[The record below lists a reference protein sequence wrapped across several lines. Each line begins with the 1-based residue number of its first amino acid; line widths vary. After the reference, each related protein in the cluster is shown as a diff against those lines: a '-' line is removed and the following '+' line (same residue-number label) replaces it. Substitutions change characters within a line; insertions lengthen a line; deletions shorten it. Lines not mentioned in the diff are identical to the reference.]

1 MSAIVILLISAVLLG
16 GAYLTYGKYLAKAWG
31 VDPSRVTP
39 AHSMNDG
46 VDYCPAKAPVLMGHH
61 FASIAGAGP
70 INGPIQASV
79 FGWLPVLLWI
89 IVGGIFFGAVHDF
102 GSLLASIRHEGKSI
116 GHVIE
121 MNIGRTGKRLF
132 LAFGWFTLLLV
143 IAAFA
148 SIVQS
153 TFVVADPTV
162 STANGSVATASMLF
176 IVLAIAFGFLV
187 YRRNAPLGVSSII
200 GVILVAVCIWV
211 GLTLPIVGVSPAFW
225 LAFIAIYIAVACVAP
240 VWILLQPRD
249 YLNSFLLYAMMIL
262 GFIGVFIANPTM
274 DTAAITAT
282 TYTTTGIAAV
292 QPAKL
297 STLFPVLFITVAC
310 GAISGF
316 HSLVSSGTT
325 SKQIDKETDAK
336 AIGYGGMLI
345 ECMLAVL
352 ALIAVASL
360 GGQPTGVASGK
371 LFAPATTFATGIS
384 NYFGGNKV
392 VFTLI
397 TLAVSAFALTSL
409 DTAARMGRFLFQE
422 FFVDEGMDV
431 KKLAG
436 WRKFLV
442 NKYVSTIITVGLGIL
457 LAVGGYTKIWPL
469 FGAANQLLAGL
480 SLLAVCVW
488 LGNIG
493 KKNGMFYI
501 PMAFMTVATITSLII
516 TFKNKLTELLGG
528 QSTDSLG
535 AALQVIF
542 AAILIILA
550 VVLVIE
556 GIKALAKISKNKN
569 KSAEA

>member
-1 MSAIVILLISAVLLG
+1 MSAIVILLISVVLLG
-16 GAYLTYGKYLAKAWG
+16 GAYLTYGKYLAKTWG
-31 VDPSRVTP
+31 VDPSRPTP
-39 AHSMNDG
+39 AHTMNDG
-46 VDYCPAKAPVLMGHH
+46 VDYCPAKAPVLLGHH

-89 IVGGIFFGAVHDF
+89 IIGGIFFGAVHDF
-102 GSLLASIRHEGKSI
+102 GSLLASVRHEGKSI
-116 GHVIE
+116 GHIIE

-132 LAFGWFTLLLV
+132 LVFGWLTLLLV

-148 SIVQS
+148 SIVMN

-162 STANGSVATASMLF
+162 STANGSVATASLLF
-176 IVLAIAFGFLV
+176 IALAIAFGFLV
-187 YRRNAPLGVSSII
+187 YRRNTPLGISSII
-200 GVILVAVCIWV
+200 GVALLGICIWL
-211 GLTLPIVGVSPAFW
+211 GLEFPIIGISSGAW
-225 LAFIAIYIAVACVAP
+225 LAFIAIYIMVACVTP

-249 YLNSFLLYAMMIL
+249 YLNSFLLYAMMLL
-262 GFIGVFIANPTM
+262 GLVGVIVANPSM
-274 DTAAITAT
+274 NTAAINAA
-282 TYTTTGIAAV
+282 TYTSTGMATV
-292 QPAKL
+292 EGAKL

-345 ECMLAVL
+345 ECLLAVL
-352 ALIAVASL
+352 ALIAVSSL
-360 GGQPTGVASGK
+360 GGQPVSVASGK
-371 LFAPATTFATGIS
+371 VFAPATTFATGIA
-384 NYFGGNKV
+384 NFFGGNKV

-422 FFVDEGMDV
+422 FFVDEGMDA
-431 KKLAG
+431 KNLSG

-442 NKYVSTIITVGLGIL
+442 NKYVATLVTVGLGIL

-488 LGNIG
+488 LGKIG

-501 PMAFMTVATITSLII
+501 PMAFMTVATITSLVI
-516 TFKNKLTELLGG
+516 TFKTKLSELLGG
-528 QSTDSLG
+528 QSADALG
-535 AALQVIF
+535 ATLQVIF
-542 AAILIILA
+542 SAILIVLA

-556 GIKALAKISKNKN
+556 GLRTLAKIKKE
-569 KSAEA
+569 KSAAA